1 MANSAQTSDFSVDR
15 SCGRGHYRSHYSLH
29 EMKQEQTVAIL
40 GGIMG
45 VLSFYTESPNL
56 SSFNDRVLP

>member
-1 MANSAQTSDFSVDR
+1 
-15 SCGRGHYRSHYSLH
+15 
-29 EMKQEQTVAIL
+29 MKQEQTVAIL